1 MITGAV
7 VAAVLWIIYMILLV
21 VTLKPWER
29 IHPSAALLV
38 LVFLEVA
45 GVTGGYIISGVWS
58 YFNG

>member
-7 VAAVLWIIYMILLV
+7 VAAVLWVIYMILLV

-29 IHPSAALLV
+29 VYPSAALLV